1 MQEVEIQPLQMD
13 RFSDLL
19 PPDRIIRFADVAAE
33 ARSLT
38 RGRVIWNINATA
50 QGGGV
55 AEMLQTLLAYVRGVY
70 VDTRWLVLTGNPE
83 FFTITKRVHNM
94 LHGEAGDGGQLGEAE
109 RIVVAEALEAD
120 IEEIT
125 ARVSGGDVVLLHD
138 PQTAGMVDRLRAAGA
153 LVVWRCHVGRDT
165 SNELTD
171 RAWDFLRP
179 MIQNADAFVFSRSAY
194 VPAWCRPEA
203 VRVITPSIDPL
214 SAKNRHLSDALVQA
228 VLLRSG
234 ISKVR
239 ATVLAATPRCS
250 LSVGTV
256 LWARCGA
263 IAGCRWRAN
272 RFPPRRGWWFR

>member
-1 MQEVEIQPLQMD
+1 MITPSVTTRGQVTPMQEVEIQPLQMD

-38 RGRVIWNINATA
+38 HGRVIWNVNATA

-55 AEMLQTLLAYVRGVY
+55 AEMLQTLLAYVRGVH

-83 FFTITKRVHNM
+83 FFTSPSACTTCCTARP
-94 LHGEAGDGGQLGEAE
+94 GRRTLGEAE
-109 RIVVAEALEAD
+109 HAVVAEALEAD
-120 IEEIT
+120 IEEMT
-125 ARVSGGDVVLLHD
+125 ARVSVGDVVLLHD

-165 SNELTD
+165 PNELTD

-179 MIQNADAFVFSRSAY
+179 MIQHADAFVFSRSAY

-203 VRVITPSIDPL
+203 VHIITPSIDPL
-214 SAKNRHLSDALVQA
+214 SAKNCSLSDARAGGVDP
-228 VLLRSG
+228 LRN
-234 ISKVR
+234 R
-239 ATVLAATPRCS
+239 RRCECQPR
-250 LSVGTV
+250 
-256 LWARCGA
+256 
-263 IAGCRWRAN
+263 
-272 RFPPRRGWWFR
+272 